1 MKKLKLSLLVL
12 MLVLTS
18 VFGAEYVVRVDSMI
32 LGRVKTIL
40 GKNGWV
46 SVSEIEYGEKY
57 IVETRTVYTADG
69 VLAHYEAIFRT
80 HGEVVAKIISTRKQN
95 TTNVTLYAYN
105 DSSKP
110 AVKTFAFDNPEI
122 FILDKNFVIPHFEML
137 LRNPRPVYHILIP
150 QALFDP
156 SKTAKA
162 SGTATLKRDR
172 QGRFIFSYEGIEI
185 KITVDRF
192 GIVRMEYSNGIVV
205 ERVKR

>member
-1 MKKLKLSLLVL
+1 MKKVKLSLLL
-12 MLVLTS
+12 ILVLTS

-57 IVETRTVYTADG
+57 IIETRTVYTADG
-69 VLAHYEAIFRT
+69 VVAHYEAIFKTR
-80 HGEVVAKIISTRKQN
+80 GEVVAKIIGTRRQN
-95 TTNVTLYAYN
+95 TTSVTLYAYN

-122 FILDKNFVIPHFEML
+122 FILDNNFVIPHFEML

-156 SKTAKA
+156 SKTEKA
-162 SGTATLKRDR
+162 SGTATLRRDS
-172 QGRFIFSYEGIEI
+172 QGRFIFSYEGVEI
-185 KITVDRF
+185 KITTDRF

-205 ERVKR
+205 ERVKK